1 MPPPPK
7 KEKKK
12 EEGGEKEEEKCR
24 KCHAFAEDSF
34 FFFSYAVKWKLASQV
49 TPVAS
54 PVGMATPSG
63 DAARTSGNAH
73 IKSEGKYFSIFIGEE
88 Q

>member
-7 KEKKK
+7 RKEKKK

-24 KCHAFAEDSF
+24 KCHAFAVF
-34 FFFSYAVKWKLASQV
+34 FFFYAVKWKLALQV
-49 TPVAS
+49 TPMAY
-54 PVGMATPSG
+54 PVGMATSSG

-73 IKSEGKYFSIFIGEE
+73 IKSEGKYFSIFIGQE